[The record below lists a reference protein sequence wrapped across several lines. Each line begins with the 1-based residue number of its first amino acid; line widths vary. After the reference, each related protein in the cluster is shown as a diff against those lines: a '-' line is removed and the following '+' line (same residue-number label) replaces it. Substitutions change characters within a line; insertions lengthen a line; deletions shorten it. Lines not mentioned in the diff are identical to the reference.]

1 MTKYYDRSGIEIS
14 SAKIRCVDS
23 VKGTAEY
30 TFRIVCDKC
39 NGRGERKHF
48 YRSRCMACKATGYS
62 LETTRTA
69 YTLNALYRINA
80 QAARKVS
87 ASLQDERLRT
97 ESAHS
102 SAFTAWCRSHQKMV
116 DAIPQ
121 QSSSNNFL
129 ESLKSSLTHQ
139 RQLSDKQLAVAAR
152 ILGIH

>member
-14 SAKIRCVDS
+14 SARICCVDS
-23 VKGTAEY
+23 VNGTADY
-30 TFRIVCDKC
+30 SFRILCDKC
-39 NGRGERKHF
+39 RGKGERKHF
-48 YRSRCMACKATGYS
+48 YKSRCMACNSTGYS

-80 QAARKVS
+80 PAARKVS
-87 ASLQDERLRT
+87 ASLQQERLRT
-97 ESAHS
+97 QSAHT

-116 DAIPQ
+116 DAITQ

-139 RQLSDKQLAVAAR
+139 RQLTDKQLAVAAR

>member
-97 ESAHS
+97 ESAKVL
-102 SAFTAWCRSHQKMV
+102 RSQHGAGLIKKWLM
-116 DAIPQ
+116 
-121 QSSSNNFL
+121 QSPNNPVVIIFWKAL
-129 ESLKSSLTHQ
+129 SLL
-139 RQLSDKQLAVAAR
+139 
-152 ILGIH
+152 

>member
-30 TFRIVCDKC
+30 TFRILCDKC

-69 YTLNALYRINA
+69 YTLNALY
-80 QAARKVS
+80 
-87 ASLQDERLRT
+87 
-97 ESAHS
+97 
-102 SAFTAWCRSHQKMV
+102 
-116 DAIPQ
+116 
-121 QSSSNNFL
+121 
-129 ESLKSSLTHQ
+129 
-139 RQLSDKQLAVAAR
+139 
-152 ILGIH
+152 